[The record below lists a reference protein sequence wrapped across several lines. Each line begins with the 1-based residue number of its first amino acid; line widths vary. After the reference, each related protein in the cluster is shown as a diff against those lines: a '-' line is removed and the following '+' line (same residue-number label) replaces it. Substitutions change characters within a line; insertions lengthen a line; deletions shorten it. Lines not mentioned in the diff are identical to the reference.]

1 MVNCLLFVNQDKKVE
16 VSETKEKKTV
26 QVSTRGSEEPRE
38 KSVEEKQDKKEEQTK
53 KENKVKTNKKKST
66 NKKTKTS
73 QNLQKKQTKISQK
86 LHCFP
91 TKSHRISSRFGKRSR
106 GDFHTGIDL
115 CGANGDNIYAYKSGK
130 VIKVQYSKVSYGN
143 MILIKHSNGL
153 TTRYAHLNDIKVK
166 LNQTVKMG
174 ELIGHMGSTGNS
186 TGNHLHFEVIIGGE
200 PVNPYN
206 YIF

>member
-16 VSETKEKKTV
+16 VSETKEKKIV
-26 QVSTRGSEEPRE
+26 QVSTRGSEESRE
-38 KSVEEKQDKKEEQTK
+38 KPVEEKQTK
-53 KENKVKTNKKKST
+53 KENKVKKNKP
-66 NKKTKTS
+66 KKTKSKKKQVKVS
-73 QNLQKKQTKISQK
+73 QNSY
-86 LHCFP
+86 CFP
-91 TKSHRISSRFGKRSR
+91 TKSHKISSRFGKRSR

-130 VIKVQYSKVSYGN
+130 VIRVQYSKVSYGN

-186 TGNHLHFEVIIGGE
+186 TGNHLHFEVIIGGK